1 MDRIPVINLFVLPKL
16 IEYINSNNI
25 VIAGGILRYSDGM
38 IYRKIISNC
47 RLNYRNAYFG
57 KLIRQNLPFYNNNRS
72 GQMNEQSSNFIHIEV
87 DIKSEEIVSLNN
99 KLQNAD
105 MTREAYNQLIKYS
118 HTEKLFI
125 LRYALRQNLFNI
137 TKLFYPYWK
146 KIDNFVY
153 ISYFSTIKTTSYASN
168 KKKSE
173 KDFST
178 NIIYADFNFRKWRLV
193 NNEPNSEDIS
203 KQMDDHYR
211 TVERNRKKDR
221 YKYVYI
227 LCNDLTLRYC
237 DLKKNLNFNFKEEEP
252 STSNISTS
260 NGSTSKCSTSECTTS
275 KCSSSKCSTSKCST
289 SECSTSECST
299 SECSTSDSDSINY
312 REINRGCNIETF
324 YIKEE
329 LFEKLIYSIC
339 YDDMEKKLSS
349 IRIPNYKVI
358 SEKDLEKFYK
368 EENNK
373 DKYKEIKKHIL
384 SVVTQNDIP
393 KYCKERP
400 HQAFL
405 LHKLLSKFSEKI
417 KDSRNEMIELWEKYL
432 FDYDLI
438 IIL

>member
-1 MDRIPVINLFVLPKL
+1 VNDF
-16 IEYINSNNI
+16 
-25 VIAGGILRYSDGM
+25 
-38 IYRKIISNC
+38 
-47 RLNYRNAYFG
+47 
-57 KLIRQNLPFYNNNRS
+57 
-72 GQMNEQSSNFIHIEV
+72 
-87 DIKSEEIVSLNN
+87 
-99 KLQNAD
+99 
-105 MTREAYNQLIKYS
+105 
-118 HTEKLFI
+118 
-125 LRYALRQNLFNI
+125 
-137 TKLFYPYWK
+137 
-146 KIDNFVY
+146 
-153 ISYFSTIKTTSYASN
+153 
-168 KKKSE
+168 
-173 KDFST
+173 DFST
-178 NIIYADFNFRKWRLV
+178 NIIYADFNFREWKLV
-193 NNEPNSEDIS
+193 NDEPNSEDIS
-203 KQMDDHYR
+203 KQMDNHYR
-211 TVERNRKKDR
+211 IEERNRIKDR
-221 YKYVYI
+221 HKYVYI

-373 DKYKEIKKHIL
+373 DKYKEIKKTYFKRCH
-384 SVVTQNDIP
+384 
-393 KYCKERP
+393 
-400 HQAFL
+400 
-405 LHKLLSKFSEKI
+405 SKRYS
-417 KDSRNEMIELWEKYL
+417 
-432 FDYDLI
+432 
-438 IIL
+438 